1 MQLGAYEVEG
11 ELGRGGMG
19 VVLRGRA
26 PDGTPVAI
34 KVLLTQ
40 EKESALARFDR
51 ERRVLTELG
60 RESGFVP
67 VLDVGQSPRGPFIVM
82 PFLTGGTLRQRLAR
96 GPLSVEDVVELGRTL
111 ARALGRAHAKGI
123 VHRDLK
129 PENVLF
135 TAEGRPLVADLGL
148 AKHTSD
154 APGLK
159 QSISLTKSGDMA
171 GTLGYMAPEQM
182 NNARAAGPPADV
194 FALGVVL
201 YECLA
206 GFPPF
211 NADTGIGV
219 VGRVSTGEF
228 EPVRRARPDAPR
240 WLAEVVAT
248 ALSPDPAKRPRDGS
262 ELALLLA
269 EGAARSRS
277 KTPAVVAAALVGIV
291 VLGGAALLFALEKAP
306 PPLPEP
312 SPSPKPTPSPVRPR
326 PSPTPSPEPMPLTPI
341 PDAYHAV
348 ERTKMSRL
356 VAVWG
361 VPDQLPG
368 AGSVSFVPDGT
379 RAAVGHGTGEMRIW
393 DVRENSLVTTR
404 KISSTRFGINKL
416 RFSRDGR
423 LVLAVFY
430 GGLSVLWDVA
440 RLDQPAELH
449 GHTHNAIACAFSAD
463 GQFALT
469 GGDDG
474 LILAWET
481 WRSLSGERTRPRVVE
496 PQKSWVRELAI
507 TQAGD
512 RIAAALNTNVIKL
525 YSFPELTELAM
536 LEGQGGSVASV
547 AYSPDGTRLVSGSD
561 GSVVFWDAATGRILV
576 RTPSDEGTYMRVVV
590 YSPDG
595 KLAAATT
602 DKFVHLLDSATGA
615 ELDRLDL
622 APAKDSPL
630 DMAFLPDG
638 QSFAVTTRR
647 GLVLRYAWTV
657 GR

>member
-1 MQLGAYEVEG
+1 MRLGAYEVEG

-51 ERRVLTELG
+51 ERRVLAELG

-67 VLDVGQSPRGPFIVM
+67 VLDVGQSQRGPFIVM
-82 PFLTGGTLRQRLAR
+82 PFLTGGTLRQRLER
-96 GPLSVEDVVELGRTL
+96 GPLSIEEVSELGRTL
-111 ARALGRAHAKGI
+111 ASALGRAHAKGI

-154 APGLK
+154 GPGGK
-159 QSISLTKSGDMA
+159 QSIALTKSGDMA

-182 NNARAAGPPADV
+182 NNARAVGPPADV

-206 GFPPF
+206 GLPPF
-211 NADTGIGV
+211 RADTGIGV

-240 WLAEVVAT
+240 WLAEVVTA
-248 ALSPDPAKRPRDGS
+248 ALSPDPPKRPRDGS
-262 ELALLLA
+262 ELARLLE
-269 EGAARSRS
+269 EGATRSRP
-277 KTPAVVAAALVGIV
+277 KTPAVVAAALVGLV
-291 VLGGAALLFALEKAP
+291 VLGGAALFFALEKAP
-306 PPLPEP
+306 PPLPAP
-312 SPSPKPTPSPVRPR
+312 SPSPKPTPSPPRPS
-326 PSPTPSPEPMPLTPI
+326 PSPTPSPEPLPVTAI
-341 PDAYHAV
+341 PDPYQAV

-361 VPDQLPG
+361 VPDELPS
-368 AGSVSFVPDGT
+368 ADSVSFVSDGT
-379 RAAVGHGTGEMRIW
+379 RAAVGHDPGMIRIW
-393 DVRENSLVTTR
+393 DVRENSLVTAHKTAPR
-404 KISSTRFGINKL
+404 VNKL
-416 RFSRDGR
+416 RISRDGR
-423 LVLAVFY
+423 LVLTVHY
-430 GGLSVLWDVA
+430 GGLSFLWDVA

-449 GHTHNAIACAFSAD
+449 GHPHNAIACALSAD

-469 GGDDG
+469 GGDEG
-474 LILAWET
+474 WIPVWET
-481 WRSLSGERTRPRVVE
+481 WRALGGESKRPRVVE
-496 PQKSWVRELAI
+496 PKAGWVRELAF

-512 RIAAALNTNVIKL
+512 RLAVALHNGVIKL
-525 YSFPELTELAM
+525 YSFPELTEIAT

-547 AYSPDGTRLVSGSD
+547 AFSPDGTRLVSGSD
-561 GSVVFWDAATGRILV
+561 ESVVFWDTTSGRALV
-576 RTPSDEGTYMRVVV
+576 RTPGVAGYMRTVAF
-590 YSPDG
+590 SPDG

-602 DKFVHLLDSATGA
+602 EKFVLLFDAATGA
-615 ELDRLDL
+615 ELDRIDL
-622 APAKDSPL
+622 APVKDFPL
-630 DMAFLPDG
+630 DMAFVPDG
-638 QSFAVTTRR
+638 ESFVVTTHR